1 MDFLD
6 ELEQLADTAV
16 YEEDGEIDT
25 VKMWQE
31 RFGYSYEEA
40 AALTAATKLSSDA
53 AAPPPERSLSPAE
66 ARKLYILKLEGPVD
80 SAAKVRVAGN
90 LSAIPEI
97 YYDEGDDRT
106 IFCKVDGRTKMTMER
121 WLSGQKSSSFRPLFV
136 PVGAA
141 YKELSPDSLYP
152 TLGKD
157 TTLPQFRPQA
167 PHLLASAPS
176 FGPTQDQYPVWYFFY
191 GTLASVPKLVSL
203 FSLSYDDDDDVPVLR
218 KARVFGGEM
227 KTWGQGK
234 YNALVDGQQRIEGSA
249 YQVWTKD
256 HEDALRKYETE
267 AYEVVKCSVE
277 LDDGTV
283 VQACTFRFIGEV
295 D

>member
-1 MDFLD
+1 MNLLN
-6 ELEQLADTAV
+6 ELEQLADTSI
-16 YEEDGEIDT
+16 YKEDGEIDT

-40 AALTAATKLSSDA
+40 AALTAATKLSDDA
-53 AAPPPERSLSPAE
+53 VVRERSLSPAE
-66 ARKLYILKLEGPVD
+66 ARRLYILKLEGPID
-80 SAAKVRVAGN
+80 NAAKVQVAGD
-90 LSAIPEI
+90 LPTIPEI
-97 YYDEGDDRT
+97 YHDEGEGARS
-106 IFCKVDGRTKMTMER
+106 IFCKVDGRAKVTIEH
-121 WLSGQKSSSFRPLFV
+121 WLSSQKSSFRPLFV

-141 YKELSPDSLYP
+141 YKELSPDTLYP

-167 PHLLASAPS
+167 PLASA
-176 FGPTQDQYPVWYFFY
+176 PTQDQYPVWYFFY

-203 FSLSYDDDDDVPVLR
+203 FSLREDDDDDIPVLR
-218 KARVFGGEM
+218 KASVIGGEM

-234 YNALVDGQQRIEGSA
+234 YNALVDGQQRIQGSA
-249 YQVWTKD
+249 YHVRTKD

-267 AYEVVKCSVE
+267 AYEVVRCSIDLE
-277 LDDGTV
+277 DGSV
-283 VQACTFRFIGEV
+283 VQGCTFRFTGEV